1 MVPRSLTRESSPA
14 RARTVSHPRTRTA
27 RSQSAQWQTVL
38 LVFLKALS
46 LRRAPFLQPAFE
58 TREGIGRFNQA
69 LATRRF
75 TVEEFYAVLELL
87 VPPSER

>member
-1 MVPRSLTRESSPA
+1 M
-14 RARTVSHPRTRTA
+14 
-27 RSQSAQWQTVL
+27 L

>member
-1 MVPRSLTRESSPA
+1 MPPFLAQP
-14 RARTVSHPRTRTA
+14 
-27 RSQSAQWQTVL
+27 QSAQWQTVL

-87 VPPSER
+87 VPPAER